1 MRSKKKKKNRII
13 LRVHE
18 RKLLPRW
25 QTEIEQNLALLCR
38 TRHDRGKRG
47 RLVTHRCAGL
57 EKRSNYLAR
66 NACSREHNFPAATNE
81 EKEQKEREGKRIK
94 IQRRRERERE
104 RERERRATVL
114 EPNESKFRE
123 DNGCR
128 NRLERPS
135 RLQDNWRTVRPLTS
149 LISFRK
155 PILTPS
161 NVRST

>member
-104 RERERRATVL
+104 RGREKEGQRSWNRTNRNSERITAVVT
-114 EPNESKFRE
+114 
-123 DNGCR
+123 D
-128 NRLERPS
+128 
-135 RLQDNWRTVRPLTS
+135 
-149 LISFRK
+149 
-155 PILTPS
+155 S
-161 NVRST
+161 NDQVDYRIIGGPFDP